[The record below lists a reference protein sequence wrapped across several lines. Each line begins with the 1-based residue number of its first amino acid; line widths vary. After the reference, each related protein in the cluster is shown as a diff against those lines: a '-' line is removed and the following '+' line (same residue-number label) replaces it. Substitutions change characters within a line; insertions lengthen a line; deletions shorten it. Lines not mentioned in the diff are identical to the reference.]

1 MVDGVD
7 YKIRVSNDKGKR
19 ITELR
24 YQGKDVKDDDI
35 FTLSLN
41 NYRASGGGNFFMFK
55 DAKLVKEIQEDMVE
69 VIIEY
74 LSKHKRVEVN
84 HRDNIKVII

>member
-1 MVDGVD
+1 
-7 YKIRVSNDKGKR
+7 
-19 ITELR
+19 
-24 YQGKDVKDDDI
+24 
-35 FTLSLN
+35 
-41 NYRASGGGNFFMFK
+41 MFK

-69 VIIEY
+69 VIIGY